1 VHIVMAIGSLA
12 PDTPW
17 RISGTYLEACNCEPI
32 CPCRR
37 IGGRT
42 GGRSTFGVCLGS
54 LSWQIEAG
62 YAGSVYLAGMRA
74 VLATRYD
81 DDEPGSPW
89 SIVLYV
95 DERGDERQR
104 QALEDIFLG
113 RLGGTPE
120 LQFPWVWKPSKL
132 LGVRPVGIEIDH
144 TPGRGWFRAGEQVS
158 VSVRGPVPD
167 QETVTCVI
175 PGHDRSGREIVAE
188 ELFVEDG
195 PLDFEIFGMCGY
207 EATFEY
213 SSDGAER
220 D

>member
-1 VHIVMAIGSLA
+1 MVRRIASLA

-17 RISGTYLEACNCEPI
+17 RISGTYLEACNCEAI

-74 VLATRYD
+74 VLASRYD
-81 DDEPGSPW
+81 DDEAGSPW
-89 SIVLYV
+89 SIFLYV
-95 DERGDERQR
+95 DERGDERQQ

-120 LQFPWVWKPSKL
+120 QQFPWVWKPSNL

-144 TPGRGWFRAGEQVS
+144 TPGRGWFRAGKQVS

-175 PGHDRSGREIVAE
+175 PGHDRSGE
-188 ELFVEDG
+188 ELVADELHVADG
-195 PLDFEIFGMCGY
+195 PL
-207 EATFEY
+207 TFEY
-213 SSDGAER
+213 SGVCGYGSTFDYSG
-220 D
+220 